1 MIPTQAAP
9 TPLAYALPETVE
21 ARHGA
26 VGVVSRVDSSRRPC
40 LLLTMSGVLCAR
52 TSSSMMTSMS
62 SCRRRRS
69 SQRMVEGESVSQ
81 PESAGG

>member
-52 TSSSMMTSMS
+52 TSKQYDDLDVLLSSS
-62 SCRRRRS
+62 SELTANGRR
-69 SQRMVEGESVSQ
+69 
-81 PESAGG
+81 